1 MGMRNEL
8 RTPADNSTLE
18 ADSYGWK
25 DWYSNMVAADDIINA
40 ANPDI
45 LIFFLGLNYDTND
58 SHLPLASS
66 PGDGEVFDKSIFA
79 YEDKIVLELHNYDTG
94 TSDCSSF

>member
-1 MGMRNEL
+1 MRNEL

-25 DWYSNMVAADDIINA
+25 DWYSNTVAAADIIGA

-45 LIFFLGLNYDTND
+45 LIFFSVLNYDTND
-58 SHLPLASS
+58 SPLPLASS
-66 PGDGEVFDKSIFA
+66 LGGGEVFDKSSFS
-79 YEDKIVLELHNYDTG
+79 YEDKIALEPHNYETG